1 MFLFFI
7 IYKAISSPWNFGFLT
22 CHKTKIFF
30 YTDEGLQW
38 IKRHF
43 YQSRGSNES
52 TLTHIQQL
60 RKSNISNSVIQKK
73 TFFLMRCSKTM
84 HMVMENKEFL
94 YVAFQLHAVISR
106 VINAMLI
113 SAAKYLW
120 KNNQNLSLSINLIKK
135 VYQTLIDIHV
145 SFVHHLIS
153 QVQIRSTPPPTH
165 AEWTAAITG
174 WGHRSITW
182 KDSCSSDINAWSCI
196 ALREFSV
203 AALPWPGISEVAKDI
218 RSRPVQKIVVT
229 LILHL

>member
-7 IYKAISSPWNFGFLT
+7 VYKAISSPWNFGFLT

-73 TFFLMRCSKTM
+73 HFSWCAIQKRCTWWWKTRNFFMWPFSYTL
-84 HMVMENKEFL
+84 L
-94 YVAFQLHAVISR
+94 YQGLSMLCWFQLQNI
-106 VINAMLI
+106 
-113 SAAKYLW
+113 W